1 MIGHGLSTLGLQD
14 VKDEVNDAKWL
25 YIDPAMA
32 RGSGSFEQLSF
43 NILAIEPEQT
53 EDETKGRMRL
63 NVKKSREWGFTGPAD
78 VLKMNMSTGRLET
91 CQPPE
96 YDY

>member
-1 MIGHGLSTLGLQD
+1 MVAHIKRFDQK
-14 VKDEVNDAKWL
+14 VYIKDEINDAKWL

-32 RGSGSFEQLSF
+32 RGSGSFEQLAF
-43 NILAIEPEQT
+43 WIAAIEPEQT

-63 NVKKSREWGFTGPAD
+63 NIKKNREYGWTGPAD
-78 VLKMNMSTGRLET
+78 VLKMNVQTGRLEA
-91 CQPPE
+91 QQEPE